1 MMKTK
6 CLSPLKHALVIL
18 LGAVLLLGLWPGFVL
33 ADDAEQPPQAGV
45 EAPATEDEKEL
56 VEEPAE
62 NLAVD
67 PGKEKDT
74 EDTEDNKAVN
84 EADDENVE
92 AEEVAKNTYLFY
104 VVVDDVK
111 EENAFFE
118 QSCKDGDLIQM
129 ELPTIQD
136 HLFQGA
142 VFAGTLEAFDLT
154 QPVQVSADS
163 NGRSIEVLLI
173 YTAGSATPPPPT
185 PIL

>member
-6 CLSPLKHALVIL
+6 CLSPLKHGLVIL

-33 ADDAEQPPQAGV
+33 ADDTDQTPQVVV
-45 EAPATEDEKEL
+45 EAPKTEDEDTKT
-56 VEEPAE
+56 EE
-62 NLAVD
+62 
-67 PGKEKDT
+67 EK
-74 EDTEDNKAVN
+74 NKT
-84 EADDENVE
+84 
-92 AEEVAKNTYLFY
+92 EEVAKNTYLFY

-118 QSCKDGDLIQM
+118 QSCKDGDRIQL
-129 ELPTIQD
+129 ELPAILE
-136 HLFQGA
+136 HSFQGA

-173 YTAGSATPPPPT
+173 YTAGSATLLPHPPPPPPT

>member
-6 CLSPLKHALVIL
+6 CLSLLKHALVIL

-45 EAPATEDEKEL
+45 EAPATEDKKEP

-67 PGKEKDT
+67 PGKEKDN

-118 QSCKDGDLIQM
+118 QSCKDGDLIQL

-142 VFAGTLEAFDLT
+142 FFASTGEAFDLT

-163 NGRSIEVLLI
+163 NGQSIEVLLI
-173 YTAGSATPPPPT
+173 YAVGSTPPPP
-185 PIL
+185 II

>member
-1 MMKTK
+1 MMKEK
-6 CLSPLKHALVIL
+6 CLRPLKHALVIL

-33 ADDAEQPPQAGV
+33 ADDTEQTPQVGV
-45 EAPATEDEKEL
+45 EAPKTEDEKE
-56 VEEPAE
+56 PAE
-62 NLAVD
+62 EAAGILADDSAKEEDHKDNEDNEAVD
-67 PGKEKDT
+67 
-74 EDTEDNKAVN
+74 
-84 EADDENVE
+84 DDENSV

-142 VFAGTLEAFDLT
+142 VFASTGEVFDLT

-163 NGRSIEVLLI
+163 NGQSIEVLLI
-173 YTAGSATPPPPT
+173 YTAGSATPPPP
-185 PIL
+185 PQ